1 MITFVDLNREEYGV
15 EPICAVLPIAPSTYY
30 ERKRQEREP
39 DRRSERTVR
48 DEMLVGLIRKVWE
61 SNYRV
66 YGARKVWC
74 QLRRD
79 GVEVARCTVERLM
92 RQHGLKGAVRGQK
105 TPRTTLSEENQ
116 NHPTDLV
123 DRDFT
128 VEGPNRLWVADL
140 TYIRTRKGFVY
151 AAFVIDAFSRF
162 IVGWRVS
169 AHLTTGLALDALEQA
184 LWARPAD
191 PDHDLVHH
199 SDRGSQYTSIRY
211 TNILRP
217 KTASGGS
224 LPSNPYVTSSWW
236 FLFRCRPKWNDY
248 QIYKTITKVDA
259 PSSPSGEDEDGGL
272 TRFGNPLYRSR
283 NFFGPP
289 TSFPDHG
296 SRKGANVFP
305 ECGIPG
311 LNLLSERSVSV
322 SDVFPECGIPGLN
335 LLSERSVSVSDLF
348 PEGSVSFSDF
358 LA

>member
-92 RQHGLKGAVRGQK
+92 RQHGLKGGVRGQK

-211 TNILRP
+211 TNILHQ
-217 KTASGGS
+217 SGISPSVGS
-224 LPSNPYVTSSWW
+224 VGDSYDNALAESVIG
-236 FLFRCRPKWNDY
+236 L
-248 QIYKTITKVDA
+248 YKTELIKTRPWQNLNQVEWATLRWVDWFNNQRLLE
-259 PSSPSGEDEDGGL
+259 PIGHI
-272 TRFGNPLYRSR
+272 
-283 NFFGPP
+283 PP
-289 TSFPDHG
+289 AQ
-296 SRKGANVFP
+296 KEANYHQQHRRVQQA
-305 ECGIPG
+305 
-311 LNLLSERSVSV
+311 ERQ
-322 SDVFPECGIPGLN
+322 
-335 LLSERSVSVSDLF
+335 
-348 PEGSVSFSDF
+348 
-358 LA
+358 